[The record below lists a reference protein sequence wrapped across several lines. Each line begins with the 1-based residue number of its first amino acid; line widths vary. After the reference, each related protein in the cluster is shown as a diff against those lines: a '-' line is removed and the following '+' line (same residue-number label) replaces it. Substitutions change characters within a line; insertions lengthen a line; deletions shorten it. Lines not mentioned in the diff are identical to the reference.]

1 MVAAITVAWRRK
13 IEKKAVGKNQQT
25 FIADFVIASVI
36 YCATRIKN
44 LLAQGILPQRHAWS
58 QHGSHRMCKK
68 RNTRINNNTHKN
80 KRRTR
85 GKKMKKKRW
94 NPSEWRS
101 ILASTFTFELFGLH
115 HQLKCRP
122 WLFFFSRKLV
132 LLELWRKGNRT
143 GRRWKVADAWHWVT
157 KWEKKKK
164 EKKLDRSKWK
174 CLAFRLTWNLE

>member
-1 MVAAITVAWRRK
+1 MR
-13 IEKKAVGKNQQT
+13 G
-25 FIADFVIASVI
+25 
-36 YCATRIKN
+36 
-44 LLAQGILPQRHAWS
+44 
-58 QHGSHRMCKK
+58 HGSHRMCKK
-68 RNTRINNNTHKN
+68 KETHALIITHTHKTTN

-85 GKKMKKKRW
+85 GKKLKKKRW

-157 KWEKKKK
+157 KWEKRKKK
-164 EKKLDRSKWK
+164 TGSVQMKVLIGVQVDVEFGIRYYIPINMAGILIKL
-174 CLAFRLTWNLE
+174 